1 NSKDEK
7 WHDFYQFNGTKVG
20 QFPVPEEKPLELA
33 TRLDKLAQERQ
44 AHLPDALLSQLPMPR
59 EKWEWHRAEA
69 DRLLREMI
77 ALQEELD
84 WQCYHIYGLND
95 DPLTYRDE
103 RGQPLRPPEL
113 NRGERA
119 FEIFMARRV
128 ATGKLQTKWFER
140 LGAKFTTEI
149 PSHWPADYRALVER
163 RIRLIEQN
171 RYIGLIERPE
181 TKRRWE
187 IEPWDE
193 QARRALE
200 RWLLDRLESSAYWPE
215 PRLQTTRALADRAAR
230 DADF

>member
-1 NSKDEK
+1 DATEQDHLALVGLLNSSTACFWLQQVCHNKGGPGGANSKDEK

-59 EKWEWHRAEA
+59 EKWEWHGVEA

-84 WQCYHIYGLND
+84 WQCYHIYGLSD

-103 RGQPLRPPEL
+103 KGQPLSPPEL
-113 NRGERA
+113 DRGERA

-140 LGAKFTTEI
+140 
-149 PSHWPADYRALVER
+149 
-163 RIRLIEQN
+163 
-171 RYIGLIERPE
+171 
-181 TKRRWE
+181 
-187 IEPWDE
+187 
-193 QARRALE
+193 
-200 RWLLDRLESSAYWPE
+200 
-215 PRLQTTRALADRAAR
+215 
-230 DADF
+230 